1 MFDKGVEEEKLSKES
16 DGIYPL
22 KIFIEKEGREMD
34 QTHVSCA
41 SFTGRPI
48 LYYCAT
54 WEVPSFSLITTG
66 K

>member
-34 QTHVSCA
+34 H
-41 SFTGRPI
+41 
-48 LYYCAT
+48 
-54 WEVPSFSLITTG
+54 
-66 K
+66 